1 MNKSGYI
8 FIETIIVL
16 TITMICLL
24 SLYNGYSLVVKSS
37 TNKKYY
43 DNINDVYKANIVKKI
58 LKTNSNDL
66 LINKD
71 NCTNY
76 MDMNCNL
83 ILTDLEIENVFII
96 DDLTK
101 IINSENKE
109 YKNSLKKYLK
119 TLDNEKKYI
128 IISRKENNNM
138 YYASLKLG
146 DVNE

>member
-1 MNKSGYI
+1 
-8 FIETIIVL
+8 
-16 TITMICLL
+16 
-24 SLYNGYSLVVKSS
+24 
-37 TNKKYY
+37 
-43 DNINDVYKANIVKKI
+43 
-58 LKTNSNDL
+58 
-66 LINKD
+66 
-71 NCTNY
+71 

-83 ILTDLEIENVFII
+83 ILTDLEIENVFIT

-119 TLDNEKKYI
+119 TLDNDKKYI

>member
-16 TITMICLL
+16 TVTMICLL
-24 SLYNGYSLVVKSS
+24 SLYNCYSLVVKSS

-58 LKTNSNDL
+58 LKSNSNDL

-83 ILTDLEIENVFII
+83 ILTDLEIENVFIT

-119 TLDNEKKYI
+119 TLDNDKKYI

>member
-16 TITMICLL
+16 TITMIYLL

-83 ILTDLEIENVFII
+83 ILTDLEIENVFIT

-119 TLDNEKKYI
+119 TLDNDKKYI

>member
-83 ILTDLEIENVFII
+83 ILTDLEIENVFIT

-109 YKNSLKKYLK
+109 YKNSLKKY
-119 TLDNEKKYI
+119 
-128 IISRKENNNM
+128 
-138 YYASLKLG
+138 
-146 DVNE
+146 

>member
-16 TITMICLL
+16 TVTMICLL

-43 DNINDVYKANIVKKI
+43 DNINDVYKVNIVKKI
-58 LKTNSNDL
+58 LKSNSNDL

-76 MDMNCNL
+76 MDCNL
-83 ILTDLEIENVFII
+83 ILTDLEIENVFIT

-119 TLDNEKKYI
+119 TLDNDKKYI

>member
-16 TITMICLL
+16 TVTMICLL

-58 LKTNSNDL
+58 LKSNSNDL

-71 NCTNY
+71 NCKNY

-83 ILTDLEIENVFII
+83 ILSDLEIENVFIT

-119 TLDNEKKYI
+119 TLDNDKKYI

>member
-43 DNINDVYKANIVKKI
+43 DNINDVYKVNIVKKI
-58 LKTNSNDL
+58 LKSNSNDL

-83 ILTDLEIENVFII
+83 ILTDLEIENVFIT

-119 TLDNEKKYI
+119 TLDNDKKYI

>member
-16 TITMICLL
+16 TVTMICLL

-43 DNINDVYKANIVKKI
+43 DNINDVYKVNIVKKI
-58 LKTNSNDL
+58 LKSNSNDL

-83 ILTDLEIENVFII
+83 ILTDLEIENVFIT

-119 TLDNEKKYI
+119 TLDNDKKYI

>member
-16 TITMICLL
+16 TVTMICLL

-58 LKTNSNDL
+58 LKSNSNDL

-83 ILTDLEIENVFII
+83 ILTDLEIENVFIT

-119 TLDNEKKYI
+119 TLDNDKKYI

>member
-83 ILTDLEIENVFII
+83 ILTDLEIENVFIT

-119 TLDNEKKYI
+119 TLDNDKKYI